1 MWPLPAWLLAGA
13 ALLGAGGV
21 AAWVLLQATV
31 LTIAVAPRDGTE
43 PGLIK
48 AYADALENARA
59 SIRLRILPSTTCGR
73 ARPPCRTGGPTSRS

>member
-1 MWPLPAWLLAGA
+1 MATLPAWLLRRETLLLAGA
-13 ALLGAGGV
+13 ALPSAGGV

-48 AYADALENARA
+48 AAYADALDAA
-59 SIRLRILPSTTCGR
+59 H
-73 ARPPCRTGGPTSRS
+73 